1 MEQIIV
7 AILVM
12 IFSGIIAAA
21 KERAKKK
28 NNIPVVPDFLS
39 STETRATPPPPARID
54 IPEVPAPAQK
64 ATTAVLPEEGVR
76 VTRDYAAPSE
86 ADIAEQQRQEA
97 AAANRERWRRA
108 IIDSEI
114 ITPKF

>member
-21 KERAKKK
+21 KEK

-54 IPEVPAPAQK
+54 IPAVPAPVQK
-64 ATTAVLPEEGVR
+64 ARAAVLPEEGVR
-76 VTRDYAAPSE
+76 VTRDCSAPSE

-97 AAANRERWRRA
+97 AAAVRERWRRA